1 MSRLTTATTATIGT
15 SERGSSANA
24 VGLRHVMPKVK
35 FVPVNERGKRI
46 GEGHPR
52 AKLSDHEVGLVL
64 ALLEERARIWRQ
76 LADYGLARSEI
87 QTALRVAQLNRAGIA
102 EKFEISKWHVI
113 AIESGR
119 RRGQY
124 ATKWKRA
131 EPA

>member
-1 MSRLTTATTATIGT
+1 MI
-15 SERGSSANA
+15 
-24 VGLRHVMPKVK
+24 K

-52 AKLSDHEVGLVL
+52 AKLTDHDVELIL
-64 ALLEERARIWRQ
+64 ALLDERDKEWKK
-76 LADYGLARSEI
+76 LAGYGLSRSEI
-87 QTALRVAQLNRAGIA
+87 QTALRNTQLNRASIA

-124 ATKWKRA
+124 AKRWKRVDVVSLPPEENQKVEA
-131 EPA
+131 S